1 MNKLLWSYKPVLGT
15 NSALLSEV
23 YCNST
28 ERGNLET
35 NYKTCALFCM
45 LIPSMLF
52 HVTAISQLA
61 DISVN
66 PDFKVKVQGLFWSVQ
81 QDSTLVNDTGSF
93 PTVKFFGYTL
103 WSAKNRHWLQISDKS
118 HQTLSWWN
126 KINQKYFSLNRTEIM
141 FKAQKHTWNH
151 IYY

>member
-35 NYKTCALFCM
+35 NYKTCALICM

-81 QDSTLVNDTGSF
+81 QDYLSE
-93 PTVKFFGYTL
+93 
-103 WSAKNRHWLQISDKS
+103 WHWLFPHS
-118 HQTLSWWN
+118 
-126 KINQKYFSLNRTEIM
+126 
-141 FKAQKHTWNH
+141 
-151 IYY
+151 